1 MMMAPLLE
9 VRKLSKSF
17 GAVAALS
24 EVSLTVEAGQ
34 VHAIMGE
41 NGAGKSTLI
50 KALSGIQPA
59 TSGGVRMQGA
69 DVTIRTLDDAK
80 SLGIRTVFQEL
91 HIVPQLSVAE
101 NILLGALPR
110 RNGFI
115 DAAERDRIALHA
127 MEDLGVRLD
136 VSKPAARLSRS
147 EQQIIEICRALRG
160 EVELLILDEPTAS
173 LGEPE
178 TRQLLGIVE
187 RLTSRGVG
195 VIYVSHRMDEVLE
208 IADTVTVLRDGNYIA
223 THEQPLSAERLVQD
237 MIGRPPGELYNHE
250 AVPPGDVLLETKRI
264 SNDFIENVS
273 INVRAGEIVGL
284 TGLIGSGKSE
294 VARAIFGLDKIES
307 GEVVFGGADCAAFSP
322 AQMLKRGLV
331 YYPSD
336 RKREG
341 LVLGRS
347 LKESITLGALE
358 RGGFLKSGI
367 IRSRFESAE
376 TEKLAE
382 RLSLKPS
389 TTAAPAGSYSGGNQ
403 QKALLARGM
412 LQRASVHVFD
422 EPTVG
427 IDVGAKA
434 DVYAQM
440 DEYVKAGAGVILVS
454 SDLVEVIGVSD
465 RVYVIAEGRVRA
477 ELSGDDIDE
486 TTIASH
492 FFTTS

>member
-1 MMMAPLLE
+1 MTGPLLE
-9 VRKLSKSF
+9 VRELSKSF
-17 GAVAALS
+17 GSVAALS
-24 EVSLTVEAGQ
+24 DVSLTVESGQ

-59 TSGGVRMQGA
+59 TSGSVRMRGA
-69 DVTIRTLDDAK
+69 AVSIRTLEDAK
-80 SLGIRTVFQEL
+80 ALGIRTVFQEL

-110 RNGFI
+110 RNGLI
-115 DAAERDRIALHA
+115 DAAERDRVALHA
-127 MEDLGVRLD
+127 MEELGVRLD
-136 VSKPAARLSRS
+136 ASRPAGRLSRS
-147 EQQIIEICRALRG
+147 EQQIIEICRALLG

-178 TRQLLGIVE
+178 TRQLLGIVR
-187 RLTSRGVG
+187 RLTQRGVG
-195 VIYVSHRMDEVLE
+195 VIYVSHRMNEVLE
-208 IADTVTVLRDGNYIA
+208 IADTVTVLRDGEYIA
-223 THEQPLSAERLVQD
+223 THEPPVAAERLVQD

-250 AVPPGDVLLETKRI
+250 AVPPGDILLETRGI
-264 SNDFIENVS
+264 TNAGIENVS
-273 INVRAGEIVGL
+273 ITVRAGEIVGI

-294 VARAIFGLDKIES
+294 LARAIFGLDRIES
-307 GEVVFGGADCAAFSP
+307 GRVVLGGADCSACSP
-322 AQMLKRGLV
+322 ARMLRRGLV

-358 RGGFLKSGI
+358 RGGFLKAGI
-367 IRSRFESAE
+367 IRSRLESAE

-382 RLSLKPS
+382 RLSLRPP

-440 DEYVKAGAGVILVS
+440 DAYATAGAGVILVS

-465 RVYVIAEGRVRA
+465 RVYVIAEGRVQA
-477 ELSGDDIDE
+477 ELTGDDINE

>member
-1 MMMAPLLE
+1 MEHLLQ
-9 VRKLSKSF
+9 VSNLSKSF
-17 GAVAALS
+17 GAVTALS
-24 EVSLTVEAGQ
+24 DVSLTVEAGE

-59 TSGGVRMQGA
+59 TSGSVRMRGKN
-69 DVTIRTLDDAK
+69 VSIRSLDDAEA
-80 SLGIRTVFQEL
+80 LGIRTVFQEL

-115 DAAERDRIALHA
+115 DTAERDRIASRA
-127 MEDLGVRLD
+127 VEELGVNLD
-136 VSKPAARLSRS
+136 VSGTAARLSRS
-147 EQQIIEICRALRG
+147 EKQIIEICRALLG
-160 EVELLILDEPTAS
+160 DVDLLILDEPTAS

-178 TRQLLGIVE
+178 TRQLLEIVQ
-187 RLTSRGVG
+187 RLTARGVG
-195 VIYVSHRMDEVLE
+195 VIYVSHRMHEVLG
-208 IADTVTVLRDGNYIA
+208 IADTITVLRDGHYIA
-223 THEQPLSAERLVQD
+223 THEPPVSADRLVQD
-237 MIGRPPGELYNHE
+237 MIGRPPGELYSHE
-250 AVPPGDVLLETKRI
+250 AVAPGEVLLDTRRI
-264 SNDFIENVS
+264 SNSAITDVS
-273 INVRAGEIVGL
+273 INVRAGEIVGI

-294 VARAIFGLDKIES
+294 IARAIFGLDKVES
-307 GEVVFGGADCAAFSP
+307 GEVIFGGSDSAGCSP
-322 AQMLKRGLV
+322 SQMLRRGLI

-347 LKESITLGALE
+347 LKESITLGTLK
-358 RGGFLKSGI
+358 RGGFLKAGL

-440 DEYVKAGAGVILVS
+440 DEYARAGAGVILVS

-465 RVYVIAEGRVRA
+465 RVYVVADGRVQA
-477 ELSGDDIDE
+477 ELSGADINE

-492 FFTTS
+492 FFTAS